1 MHGTVI
7 QGAFRKLRL
16 LIVAIHLVQIG
27 EVVQLK
33 GIKQRKH
40 GSADLKMMP
49 FPLPVRK
56 GQLVAAVLGR
66 ADGIGIV
73 FVLSSFRMV
82 SIHDIFPP
90 FRFEFVKIQIGRRTA
105 AADAATQKMQI

>member
-7 QGAFRKLRL
+7 QGAFRQLRL
-16 LIVAIHLVQIG
+16 LIVTIHLVQIG

-40 GSADLKMMP
+40 GCIDLKMMP
-49 FPLPVRK
+49 MPLPVRK
-56 GQLVAAVLGR
+56 GQPVAAILGR

-82 SIHDIFPP
+82 SIYDIFL
-90 FRFEFVKIQIGRRTA
+90 RF
-105 AADAATQKMQI
+105 DLNL